1 MHPGMMYWWKR
12 AREHAGREAW
22 AGCDAP
28 AYGGAWHGARGS
40 GEHFGAFGAGAFGV
54 RRPLRFLA
62 YKLDLDEKQVEQLVR
77 ILSDLKTER
86 AQAEVDTRRT
96 LSALA
101 DAVEGDTFNAEL
113 AGEAGQRR
121 VASAERLRDAV
132 TGALQRMHAVLD
144 AEQRAR
150 LAYLIRTGTLVV

>member
-12 AREHAGREAW
+12 AREHAARDAW
-22 AGCDAP
+22 AGC
-28 AYGGAWHGARGS
+28 GASPFGDTWHGSRG
-40 GEHFGAFGAGAFGV
+40 GEHFGAFGTGAFGV

-62 YKLDLDEKQVEQLVR
+62 YKLDLDEKQVEQLAR

-86 AQAEVDTRRT
+86 AQAEVDARRT
-96 LSALA
+96 LSSLA
-101 DAVEGDTFNAEL
+101 DALEGEAFNAEL
-113 AGEAGQRR
+113 AVEAGQRR

-132 TGALQRMHAVLD
+132 TSALRRMHAVLD